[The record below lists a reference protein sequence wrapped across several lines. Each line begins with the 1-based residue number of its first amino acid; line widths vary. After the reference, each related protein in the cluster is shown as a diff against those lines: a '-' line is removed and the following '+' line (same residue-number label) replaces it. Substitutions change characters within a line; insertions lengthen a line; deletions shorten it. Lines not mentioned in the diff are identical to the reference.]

1 MLKAI
6 LISALLG
13 ALVGAASGWYL
24 QDLRWTRKEA
34 TYKAAAALELS
45 RATNTARSTE
55 QGLQARVDAL
65 ASLYDKQKE
74 KLNAETARVLSDLRS
89 ARVHLNAPA
98 VSCTP
103 APASA
108 PGGADAPG
116 TCELHAGTSEAL
128 AALTGRAD
136 ALALK
141 LNALQDFVRGLTCGA
156 QHGTFPE

>member
-1 MLKAI
+1 MQKAI
-6 LISALLG
+6 LIAALLG
-13 ALVGAASGWYL
+13 VLAGAASGWYL

-34 TYKAAAALELS
+34 LYRASAASELTQ
-45 RATNTARSTE
+45 ATSTARATE

-74 KLNAETARVLSDLRS
+74 KTNAENAAVLSALRS
-89 ARVHLNAPA
+89 SRVRLSAPA

-103 APASA
+103 APPSATPGTDAS
-108 PGGADAPG
+108 G

-136 ALALK
+136 SLALK
-141 LNALQDFVRGLTCGA
+141 LNALQEYIRGLNCGA
-156 QHGTFPE
+156 PHGTFSE